1 MIHNELI
8 NRILSSIILISLSI
22 FFIIKGDLFFICF
35 ILVLLFIS
43 IYEWYLMT
51 KNTMYKLLGIIF
63 LIISFYSSYLLRM
76 EMDLDYIY
84 FTLVLS
90 ICILTDIGGYIFG
103 KIIQGPKLTKISPKK
118 TYAGAIGGYFC
129 SIAIISLVFT
139 YVDKISE
146 VLNINLLLKNFQ
158 FNIFIFIFLI
168 STVSQFGDIFVSYF
182 KRQSNIKNTGKIIPG
197 HGGLLDRIDGMIF
210 AYPIAYLIT
219 NTSIFKYL

>member
-84 FTLVLS
+84 F
-90 ICILTDIGGYIFG
+90 
-103 KIIQGPKLTKISPKK
+103 
-118 TYAGAIGGYFC
+118 
-129 SIAIISLVFT
+129 
-139 YVDKISE
+139 
-146 VLNINLLLKNFQ
+146 NID
-158 FNIFIFIFLI
+158 I
-168 STVSQFGDIFVSYF
+168 STKLRSHRFLRG
-182 KRQSNIKNTGKIIPG
+182 GKTRKKLGWSFCYYSFQTLPCNLTVG
-197 HGGLLDRIDGMIF
+197 S
-210 AYPIAYLIT
+210 AQTVCP
-219 NTSIFKYL
+219 